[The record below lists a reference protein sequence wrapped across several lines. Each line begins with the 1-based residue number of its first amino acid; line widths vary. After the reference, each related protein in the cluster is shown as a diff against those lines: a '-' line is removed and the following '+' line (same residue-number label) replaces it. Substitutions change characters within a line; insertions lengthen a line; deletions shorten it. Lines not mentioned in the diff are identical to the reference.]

1 MDVNVNMNIKKI
13 TKITAALACVLS
25 MSAHAANVNSA
36 SKMGKG
42 FSSNDINQVL
52 NLAGN
57 HKMKAGKRIKAGK
70 NRIKVRFAQEY
81 KGVPIFG
88 HSLVATETA
97 MGLLTDVKGK
107 FLNLDD
113 HDISVTPGFSAK
125 KALKKGLAKKKA
137 RADRVYNKENKMF
150 VYMVNDVPTLVHRV
164 SFVATS
170 TDGTPSRPVYFID
183 AQTGET
189 VHSYENLQHAAATG
203 PGGNDK
209 TGIYYYGSDFAA
221 MDVAFSGN
229 TSTMTNSNV
238 KTVDLNHKTSG
249 STAYSFSGAENV
261 YKPINGA
268 FSPLN
273 DAHFFGGVIFDMFN
287 DYVGQAPLTFQLTMK
302 VHYSNNYEN
311 AFWDGSAMTFGDGQ
325 NTFHPL
331 VSLDVSA
338 HEVSHGFTE
347 QNSGLVYS
355 NQSGGMNEA
364 FSDMSGEAAEYF
376 MNGSNDWMVGEQI
389 FKGNGALR
397 YMDDPTQDG
406 SSIGHANNYYN
417 GMDVHHSSGVYNKAF
432 YLLAETS
439 GWNTKSAFQ
448 VMALANQAYWT
459 ASSTF
464 DAGACGVESAATD
477 LGFSAADVTAAFD
490 AVGVACGGTGGGGD
504 YDVSDSIENI
514 SVNANKWK
522 RYTFSV
528 PSGSSELGIS
538 ITGGAGDA
546 DLYVRHGSK
555 PNLRRYDC
563 RPYLSGNEE
572 TCTITNPDGGTWHIA
587 IRGYTS
593 VSGLTLNIGY
603 ND

>member
-125 KALKKGLAKKKA
+125 RALKKGLGKKKA

-287 DYVGQAPLTFQLTMK
+287 D
-302 VHYSNNYEN
+302 
-311 AFWDGSAMTFGDGQ
+311 
-325 NTFHPL
+325 
-331 VSLDVSA
+331 
-338 HEVSHGFTE
+338 
-347 QNSGLVYS
+347 
-355 NQSGGMNEA
+355 
-364 FSDMSGEAAEYF
+364 
-376 MNGSNDWMVGEQI
+376 
-389 FKGNGALR
+389 
-397 YMDDPTQDG
+397 
-406 SSIGHANNYYN
+406 
-417 GMDVHHSSGVYNKAF
+417 
-432 YLLAETS
+432 
-439 GWNTKSAFQ
+439 
-448 VMALANQAYWT
+448 
-459 ASSTF
+459 
-464 DAGACGVESAATD
+464 
-477 LGFSAADVTAAFD
+477 
-490 AVGVACGGTGGGGD
+490 
-504 YDVSDSIENI
+504 
-514 SVNANKWK
+514 
-522 RYTFSV
+522 
-528 PSGSSELGIS
+528 
-538 ITGGAGDA
+538 
-546 DLYVRHGSK
+546 
-555 PNLRRYDC
+555 
-563 RPYLSGNEE
+563 
-572 TCTITNPDGGTWHIA
+572 
-587 IRGYTS
+587 
-593 VSGLTLNIGY
+593 
-603 ND
+603 